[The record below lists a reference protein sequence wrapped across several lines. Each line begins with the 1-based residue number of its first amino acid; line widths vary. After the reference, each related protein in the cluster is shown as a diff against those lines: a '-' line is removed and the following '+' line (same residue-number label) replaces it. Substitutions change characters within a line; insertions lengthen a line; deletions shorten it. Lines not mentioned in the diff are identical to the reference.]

1 MAHGKKDG
9 FSYIDGIPIKV
20 IEKYRPPRKVML
32 PIACHIPDLTPLL
45 KEEYDFS
52 LENKVLKWTE
62 NYRQE
67 IKEVEDAK
75 RKNMASETEFTKPDI
90 LSELKLPDS
99 EERVMQSDSCEKQTD
114 SDIPVNANFV
124 PKWQIH
130 SILEPQQVPCQS
142 VSNGLENVRL
152 KNINISDFESE
163 STSPFDYVELQTIN
177 DLEELNSVF
186 QDMNVVKH
194 STNNA
199 LEQNNPS
206 NVSLDVGICHTNW
219 EFQNRFQFG
228 NDRTVMKRT
237 LSQPIFESAV
247 RHQNHSANQFVA
259 TSVTSNPC
267 LKQNTLENSCKM
279 YSASL
284 GNPPTE
290 GSALFNNTYN
300 FSDKDSNCS
309 PYSSL
314 SASVIRNSRS
324 ISDLRK
330 ITDLNAEEDHTSWR
344 PNTPPLKSSKSV
356 SVDKEHFSLPDL
368 FDELTTEGKN
378 LVSSI
383 QEMGF
388 PRGQV
393 ARAVKHMGMDSK
405 KVIEHLCQIQQ
416 LVEMGHND
424 SDAEIALHFNEYSI
438 EEAKKFLDL
447 MNQLIGLGFKKNA
460 VIKALVQHGSDQDK
474 VLDALLS

>member
-32 PIACHIPDLTPLL
+32 PITCHIPDLTPLL

-67 IKEVEDAK
+67 IKEVEEAK

-99 EERVMQSDSCEKQTD
+99 EEKVMQSAICEKQTD

-142 VSNGLENVRL
+142 N
-152 KNINISDFESE
+152 
-163 STSPFDYVELQTIN
+163 
-177 DLEELNSVF
+177 
-186 QDMNVVKH
+186 
-194 STNNA
+194 
-199 LEQNNPS
+199 
-206 NVSLDVGICHTNW
+206 
-219 EFQNRFQFG
+219 
-228 NDRTVMKRT
+228 
-237 LSQPIFESAV
+237 
-247 RHQNHSANQFVA
+247 
-259 TSVTSNPC
+259 
-267 LKQNTLENSCKM
+267 
-279 YSASL
+279 
-284 GNPPTE
+284 
-290 GSALFNNTYN
+290 
-300 FSDKDSNCS
+300 
-309 PYSSL
+309 
-314 SASVIRNSRS
+314 
-324 ISDLRK
+324 
-330 ITDLNAEEDHTSWR
+330 
-344 PNTPPLKSSKSV
+344 
-356 SVDKEHFSLPDL
+356 EHFSLPDL

-393 ARAVKHMGMDSK
+393 ARAIKHMGMDSK

-424 SDAEIALHFNEYSI
+424 NDAEIALHFNEYSI